1 MAKKAA
7 IRRPR
12 SAARFL
18 SVSQADIEDNIITWF
33 AAKFGVS
40 PASLTAATD
49 LKKLFNYGDASWA
62 GFAETLSAMTWMKN
76 IGVRLAQA
84 EMADATTLGA
94 LVALIW
100 KKVPKLVAMPSLT
113 AVRSLPKPRR
123 PT

>member
-1 MAKKAA
+1 
-7 IRRPR
+7 
-12 SAARFL
+12 
-18 SVSQADIEDNIITWF
+18 
-33 AAKFGVS
+33 
-40 PASLTAATD
+40 
-49 LKKLFNYGDASWA
+49 
-62 GFAETLSAMTWMKN
+62 MTWMKN